1 MPAKVQSHGINKN
14 VLIKL
19 HQDIL
24 EDILERGYNISD
36 EKMVDFTE
44 FARLYSSVLLFGV
57 DELATS
63 DFKYK
68 NSIVQGF
75 DPSYGGLNTF
85 VEKES
90 KTRNYEHFSNWVL
103 EKLKLAEN
111 FFIRALADIPNS
123 EVEDKFIGVIESLET
138 FLQAEYAKTLL
149 PLLIKIENEI
159 KSELEALYNNNA
171 LSEDEAKAQAFEYL
185 DKKQKESVDL
195 FLGTIQ
201 EKLNDEAIKQAILAI
216 GILGLV
222 GLSDT
227 DISKQRKTFEYGY
240 LSNVEAYFFNEI
252 RKIKEKVFDNI
263 SQNKRSLATD
273 QLQDLYLNKNI
284 FKLSVVS
291 HPRALFRSLVAK
303 SAETKTEYF
312 KAIVPSSVLPTLN
325 PKGVTASNLYLIK
338 TKEEWAKTNGVENIN
353 VVDGLGLHHGSQ
365 EYYLPILDFDK
376 ENTLAKEQRRIFL
389 ESLEV

>member
-24 EDILERGYNISD
+24 EDILQRGYNISD
-36 EKMVDFTE
+36 TKMADFTE

-57 DELATS
+57 DELAKS
-63 DFKYK
+63 NFKYK
-68 NSIVQGF
+68 NSIVEGF
-75 DPSYGGLNTF
+75 DPSYGGLNLF
-85 VEKES
+85 VEKTS
-90 KTRNYEHFSNWVL
+90 QNRSYEHFSNWVL
-103 EKLKLAEN
+103 EKLRFSEN
-111 FFIRALADIPNS
+111 FFLRALADIPS
-123 EVEDKFIGVIESLET
+123 DEVEDKFTEVIESLET
-138 FLQAEYAKTLL
+138 FLQDEYALTLL
-149 PLLIKIENEI
+149 PLLIQIENEI
-159 KSELEALYNNNA
+159 KNEIEIIYNNSA
-171 LSEDEAKAQAFEYL
+171 LNEDEAKAQAFEYL
-185 DKKQKESVDL
+185 DRKQKESVDL
-195 FLGTIQ
+195 FLGVIQ
-201 EKLNDEAIKQAILAI
+201 EKLNDEAIKQAVLAI
-216 GILGLV
+216 SILGLV
-222 GLSDT
+222 GLSET
-227 DISKQRKTFEYGY
+227 DISKQRKTFEFGY

-263 SQNKRSLATD
+263 SQGKRSLATD

-291 HPRALFRSLVAK
+291 HPRALFRSLVSK
-303 SAETKTEYF
+303 SAESETEYF

-365 EYYLPILDFDK
+365 EYYLPIVDLEK

-389 ESLEV
+389 ESLKV

>member
-24 EDILERGYNISD
+24 GDILERGYNISD

-68 NSIVQGF
+68 NTILESF

-90 KTRNYEHFSNWVL
+90 KTRNYEHFSDWVL

-171 LSEDEAKAQAFEYL
+171 LSELEAKTQSFEYL

-201 EKLNDEAIKQAILAI
+201 EKLNDEAIKEAILAI

-252 RKIKEKVFDNI
+252 RKVKEKVFDNI
-263 SQNKRSLATD
+263 SQGKRSLATD
-273 QLQDLYLNKNI
+273 QLKDLSLNKNV

-365 EYYLPILDFDK
+365 EYYLPILDLEK

-389 ESLEV
+389 ESLG